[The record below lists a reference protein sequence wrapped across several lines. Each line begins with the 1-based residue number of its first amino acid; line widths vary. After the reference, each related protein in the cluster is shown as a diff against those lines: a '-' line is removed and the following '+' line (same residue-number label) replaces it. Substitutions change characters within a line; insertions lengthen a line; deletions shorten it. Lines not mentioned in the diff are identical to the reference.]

1 MNTSPFYAGI
11 GIGNKEFTQIIFN
24 NINEAVVYYTV
35 GHELGDFKHSLFN
48 FAACFLPNGFLC
60 IGRGYVS
67 LLIQQ
72 LPYLGYCLN
81 KAIVKQPLHIVSV
94 TFAPYGV

>member
-24 NINEAVVYYTV
+24 NINEAVVDYSV
-35 GHELGDFKHSLFN
+35 GHELCDFKHSLLYL
-48 FAACFLPNGFLC
+48 AACFLPNGFLGV
-60 IGRGYVS
+60 GRGYVS

-72 LPYLGYCLN
+72 LPYLCYRLN
-81 KAIVKQPLHIVSV
+81 KAIVKQPLHIVPV
-94 TFAPYGV
+94 AFAPYGV